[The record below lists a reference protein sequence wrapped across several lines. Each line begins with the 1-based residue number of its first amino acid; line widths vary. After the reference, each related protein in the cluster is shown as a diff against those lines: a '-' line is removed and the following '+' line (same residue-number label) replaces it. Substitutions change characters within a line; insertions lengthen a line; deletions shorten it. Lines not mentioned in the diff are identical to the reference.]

1 MRNVD
6 ELEKLTE
13 QLFEQR
19 QENQRLRGQITYLQE
34 ELASTED
41 DLLAYVDGFS
51 DNVRDVF
58 TRFGFEE
65 QVQRLEAKVQELER
79 QLGDALFA
87 RKG

>member
-19 QENQRLRGQITYLQE
+19 QENQCLRGQITYLQE

-41 DLLAYVDGFS
+41 DLDK
-51 DNVRDVF
+51 
-58 TRFGFEE
+58 

>member
-1 MRNVD
+1 MCNVD

-41 DLLAYVDGFS
+41 DLDK
-51 DNVRDVF
+51 
-58 TRFGFEE
+58 

>member
-41 DLLAYVDGFS
+41 DLDK
-51 DNVRDVF
+51 
-58 TRFGFEE
+58 

>member
-34 ELASTED
+34 ELTSTED
-41 DLLAYVDGFS
+41 DLDK
-51 DNVRDVF
+51 
-58 TRFGFEE
+58 

>member
-41 DLLAYVDGFS
+41 DLDK
-51 DNVRDVF
+51 
-58 TRFGFEE
+58 

-79 QLGDALFA
+79 
-87 RKG
+87 

>member
-1 MRNVD
+1 MD

-41 DLLAYVDGFS
+41 DLDK
-51 DNVRDVF
+51 
-58 TRFGFEE
+58 

>member
-1 MRNVD
+1 M
-6 ELEKLTE
+6 
-13 QLFEQR
+13 
-19 QENQRLRGQITYLQE
+19 RGQITYLQE

-41 DLLAYVDGFS
+41 DLDK
-51 DNVRDVF
+51 
-58 TRFGFEE
+58 